1 MFQGSLVALVTPFN
15 NGQVDYD
22 TLRKLVDWHVEQK
35 TDGLVPVG
43 TTGESPTVDMDE
55 HKKIIETVVEHA
67 AGRLPVIAGTGGNA
81 TSEALE
87 LTEFARSVGATAT
100 LQVSPY
106 YNKPTQEGIYRHF
119 MTIADA
125 IDLPMVLYNVPGRTS
140 SNVLP
145 STVIRLAA
153 HKNIVAIK
161 EASGS
166 MDQASEILGGCDITV
181 LSGDDSLTLPL
192 AVLGGK
198 GVISVA
204 ANVAPRLV
212 HDLAAAAAAGD
223 FQTARR
229 LHHKL
234 FPLCRAM
241 FLETNPIPVKTA
253 MGMMGL
259 CSDEMR
265 LPLCEMSAGPRKQL
279 EQTLRSLNLL

>member
-1 MFQGSLVALVTPFN
+1 MFQGSLVALVTPFK
-15 NGQVDYD
+15 NGEVDYD
-22 TLRKLVDWHVEQK
+22 TIRKLVDWHVEQK

-55 HKKIIETVVEHA
+55 HKKIIETVVKQS

-87 LTEFARSVGATAT
+87 LTEFARSVGATAS

-106 YNKPTQEGIYRHF
+106 YNKPTQEGMYRHF
-119 MTIADA
+119 MKIADTV
-125 IDLPMVLYNVPGRTS
+125 DLPMVLYNVPGRTS
-140 SNVLP
+140 SNMAP
-145 STVIRLAA
+145 ATVIRLAA
-153 HKNIVAIK
+153 HKNVVAIK

-166 MDQASEILGGCDITV
+166 MDQASEILGGCDITL

-192 AVLGGK
+192 VALGGK

-204 ANVAPRLV
+204 GNVAPRDV
-212 HDLAAAAAAGD
+212 HELATAAVKGD
-223 FQTARR
+223 FKRALE
-229 LHHKL
+229 LHRKL

-241 FLETNPIPVKTA
+241 FIETNPIPVKTA
-253 MGMMGL
+253 MGIMGL

-265 LPLCEMSAGPRKQL
+265 LPLCEMSGAAKKQL
-279 EQTLRSLNLL
+279 EQAMREYGLI

>member
-1 MFQGSLVALVTPFN
+1 MFQGSLVALVTPFK
-15 NGQVDYD
+15 NGQVDYA

-55 HKKIIETVVEHA
+55 HKKIIETVAEHA
-67 AGRLPVIAGTGGNA
+67 AGRLPVIAGTGGNS

-87 LTEFARSVGATAT
+87 LTEFARSVGVTAT

-125 IDLPMVLYNVPGRTS
+125 VDLPMVLYNVPGRTS

-145 STVIRLAA
+145 PTVIRLAA

-192 AVLGGK
+192 AALGGK

-212 HDLAAAAAAGD
+212 HDLATAAAGGD
-223 FQTARR
+223 FQTACK
-229 LHHKL
+229 LHRKL

-265 LPLCEMSAGPRKQL
+265 LPLCEMSDGPRKQL
-279 EQTLRSLNLL
+279 EQTLRSLDLL